1 MPYRVMIVDDSRSMR
16 AFVRR
21 VMDLSGF
28 EVDSCLN
35 AANGAD
41 ALALLHEQPV
51 DIILTDINM
60 PEMNGEEFVRQMA
73 EREEL
78 RSIPVVVVSTDGT
91 QNRIR
96 RLLDLGA
103 KGYVV
108 KPFSPEALRAE
119 LERVLEVENG

>member
-35 AANGAD
+35 ASNGAE
-41 ALALLHEQPV
+41 ALALLNEQPV
-51 DIILTDINM
+51 DIVLTDINT
-60 PEMNGEEFVRQMA
+60 PEMNVEDFVRQMA

-91 QNRIR
+91 RNRIR

>member
-41 ALALLHEQPV
+41 ALALLHEQSV

-73 EREEL
+73 GREEL

>member
-1 MPYRVMIVDDSRSMR
+1 MAYRVMIVDDSRSMR

-35 AANGAD
+35 AANGSE
-41 ALALLHEQPV
+41 ALALLSQERV
-51 DIILTDINM
+51 DVILTDINM
-60 PEMNGEEFVRQMA
+60 PEMNGEDFVRQMGQRD
-73 EREEL
+73 EF

-91 QNRIR
+91 ENRIR
-96 RLLDLGA
+96 RLLALGA

-119 LERVLEVENG
+119 LERVLEVKNG